1 MLKFVTRRA
10 WIDLVARVEKLEAA
24 VLEASYRP
32 AALEA
37 RPPVELRPIIRQ
49 AAHGRAIP
57 RRRVGDRGKLRKA
70 GSAETAPDPPPPPLG
85 PAAGRWLPLFPPTQ
99 SPPMALKCN

>member
-24 VLEASYRP
+24 VLEASSRP

-57 RRRVGDRGKLRKA
+57 RRRVGDRGKLRKLA
-70 GSAETAPDPPPPPLG
+70 DRKTDLDPHPPPLS
-85 PAAGRWLPLFPPTQ
+85 PAAGRLLPLRYKEGRKRLVFRH
-99 SPPMALKCN
+99 